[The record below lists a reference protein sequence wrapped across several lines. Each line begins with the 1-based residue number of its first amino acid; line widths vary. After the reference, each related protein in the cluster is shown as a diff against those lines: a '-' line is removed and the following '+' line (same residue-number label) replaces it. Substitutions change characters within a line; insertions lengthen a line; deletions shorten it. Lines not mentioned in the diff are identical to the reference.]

1 MNLAVRKPNYRAVN
15 RPSSIDQVFDQFF
28 NRNLGDFFGS
38 DFVNDAPSV
47 NITELDH
54 QFKIELAAPGLEKG
68 DFNIKVEEDHLII
81 SAEQEHKNEEKDE
94 AGKFLRREFSYATFS
109 RSFRL
114 PENVDAEN
122 ISANYKNG
130 VLVLELPKAEPVN
143 NTRVIEIQ

>member
-1 MNLAVRKPNYRAVN
+1 MNLVVRKPNYRAVS

-38 DFVNDAPSV
+38 DFVNDAPAV
-47 NITELDH
+47 NVTELEN

-68 DFNIKVEEDHLII
+68 DFNIKVEEDQLTI
-81 SAEQEHKNEEKDE
+81 SAEQKHETEEKKED
-94 AGKFLRREFSYATFS
+94 GKFLRREFSFASFS

-114 PENVDAEN
+114 PENVDADN
-122 ISANYKNG
+122 ISANYNNG

>member
-1 MNLAVRKPNYRAVN
+1 MNLVVRKPNYRAVS
-15 RPSSIDQVFDQFF
+15 RPSTIDQVFDQFF

-38 DFVNDAPSV
+38 DFLNDAPSV
-47 NITELDH
+47 NVTELDH

-68 DFNIKVEEDHLII
+68 DFNIKVEEDQLTI
-81 SAEQEHKNEEKDE
+81 SAEQKHETEEKDA

-109 RSFRL
+109 RSFQL

-130 VLVLELPKAEPVN
+130 VLILELPKAEPVN